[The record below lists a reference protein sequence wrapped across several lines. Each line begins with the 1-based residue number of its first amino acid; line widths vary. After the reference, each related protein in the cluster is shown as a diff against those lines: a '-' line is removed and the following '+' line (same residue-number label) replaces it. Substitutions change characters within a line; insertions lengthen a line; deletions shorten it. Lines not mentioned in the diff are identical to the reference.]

1 MPQSK
6 AKRAASGMGSI
17 RKKQRTLNGKTY
29 TYYEAR
35 YTLGFHPGTGKQI
48 QRTITGKTQKEVAQ
62 KLKEISLSIDFGTYK
77 EPCRLKVGEWLDT
90 WQKEYLSN
98 VKPLTERTYSE
109 QIRRHI
115 KPALGAA
122 KLEDLDTHTIQLFYN
137 SLTADGLSPKTVK
150 NIHGILHTSLQ
161 QAIANGYIQ
170 RNPTE
175 ACRLPKVT
183 RPDIKPLEPAEIARM
198 LQEAENDAYCNL
210 FIVAIFT
217 GMRQGE
223 LLGLSWD
230 AIDFDSGV
238 ITVKQQLQCT
248 DGTYFLET
256 PKNSKHRSILPASI
270 VMDALRKER
279 EKQSMNRTAAG
290 TAWSNPWNL
299 VFTDALGKYLVR
311 RTVVKHFKKLMA
323 RSKISTV
330 TRFHDLRHSFAVTSL
345 YAGDDIKTVQA
356 NLGHATAQFTLDVY
370 GHVTQKMRQES
381 ANRMQAFYE
390 HLQTV

>member
-183 RPDIKPLEPAEIARM
+183 RPDIQPLEPAEIARM

-238 ITVKQQLQCT
+238 ITVKQQLQCK

-290 TAWSNPWNL
+290 TAWTNPWNL